1 MVKGVSIV
9 AGMLDRHWDKPFN
22 VYYDPDP
29 DGLFAGHSAH
39 EFLNLYKKSHYVYI
53 NNNRAHGILFDERQY
68 NGHVIINV
76 DSGVSWDRLKELV
89 DSGVTV
95 ISLDHHE
102 IEGKPDLVNNNFK
115 YLNEQEK
122 SLVEQGLLYYYNEET
137 GAEGIVLNNQYKFE
151 DPDYRFM
158 SGCGVVL
165 DVLNQLNP
173 NYQTDE
179 HIAWH
184 GITLLSDSRE
194 IENQLAFEILVT
206 TYDTVIEETSLISH
220 ITDAV
225 GFNEY
230 EIGNPTLDRAYID
243 FYLTP
248 FINAMFRLNM
258 GYEAIRWF
266 SGETLLY
273 TDVKEQQK
281 LILEELKQRTTV
293 VELENVIIV
302 NVYKLQT
309 DYFEASNFIGLLANR
324 MLADGKTV
332 VITCSYNGNFER
344 GSVRGYHN
352 TIDYQHIFKDFG
364 FIALGHKGA
373 FGLKNFLQA
382 SEIWDNLDKRIGL
395 ENENSESTYRI
406 HNIKNIRNER
416 ELLKQLAYENQFL
429 RPMYK
434 HYIRYTGL
442 KFFTV
447 DFRDPYQEYK
457 VDGLQV
463 KCFNKEIN
471 VRNGFILPS
480 MSKGYVSLYLERIVV

>member
-1 MVKGVSIV
+1 MVQGVSIV
-9 AGMLDRHWDKPFN
+9 AGMFDRHWHKPFTA
-22 VYYDPDP
+22 YYDPDP
-29 DGLFAGHSAH
+29 DGVFAGKSSS
-39 EFLNLYKKSHYVYI
+39 EFLDLYGKKHEVYI
-53 NNNRAHGILFDERQY
+53 NANRAHGILVDAKEFAGR
-68 NGHVIINV
+68 VILNV
-76 DSGVSWDRLKELV
+76 DSGVSWERLKELV
-89 DSGVTV
+89 DNGVTV

-102 IEGKPDLVNNNFK
+102 IEGKPDLENNCFK
-115 YLNEQEK
+115 YLTEQEK
-122 SLVEQGLLYYYNEET
+122 SLVEQGLLYYCNEET
-137 GAEGIVLNNQYKFE
+137 GAEGVILNNQYEFE

-158 SGCGVVL
+158 SGCGVSL
-165 DVLNQLNP
+165 DVFNQLNP

-179 HIAWH
+179 HVAWH

-194 IENQLAFEILVT
+194 IENELAYNILVT
-206 TYDTVIEETSLISH
+206 TYETKIEETTLISH
-220 ITDAV
+220 LTDAI
-225 GFNEY
+225 GFNTY
-230 EIGNPTLDRAYID
+230 EIGEPTLDRAYID

-266 SGETLLY
+266 NGETLLY

-281 LILEELKQRTTV
+281 LILEELKSRTTMI
-293 VELENVIIV
+293 ELENVLLV
-302 NVYKLQT
+302 NVYKLES

-324 MLADGKTV
+324 LLANGKTV
-332 VITCSYNGNFER
+332 VITCSCNNQFER
-344 GSVRGYHN
+344 GSVRGYYN
-352 TIDYQHIFKDFG
+352 TIDYQAIFKDYG

-373 FGLKNFLQA
+373 FGLKNFSLDK
-382 SEIWDNLDKRIGL
+382 EVWDSLDKRVGV
-395 ENENSESTYRI
+395 ENESSESTYVI
-406 HNIKNIRNER
+406 HTIRNLGKDK
-416 ELLKQLAYENQFL
+416 ELLKDLAYMNQFL

-463 KCFNKEIN
+463 KCFNKEVN

-480 MSKGYVSLYLERIVV
+480 MSKGFVSLYLERIVV